1 MGGWDNTT
9 DVVGEESMTD
19 LIVDEEKIAALE
31 QAGLLKGRYYIVLE
45 PLEDENEDEDGFAV
59 RAYAT
64 RDTQVEID
72 GEKMF
77 DPTYGI
83 LQGLLGA
90 VYENFDDLYD
100 MGLERVT
107 LEALGEVVPEEELKP
122 EHKDRIK
129 SMEGNV
135 IMADFGNLQ

>member
-9 DVVGEESMTD
+9 GVVGEESMTD
-19 LIVDEEKIAALE
+19 LILDEEKIAALE

-64 RDTQVEID
+64 RDTEVATED
-72 GEKMF
+72 GKTF
-77 DPTYGI
+77 DPTYVV

-90 VYENFDDLYD
+90 IYENFDDLYD

-122 EHKDRIK
+122 EHRDRIK

-135 IMADFGNLQ
+135 ITAKFGALQ

>member
-1 MGGWDNTT
+1 
-9 DVVGEESMTD
+9 MTD
-19 LIVDEEKIAALE
+19 LTLDAEKIMALE

-45 PLEDENEDEDGFAV
+45 PVYDENEDSDGFTI

-64 RDTQVEID
+64 RPTHNEDE
-72 GEKMF
+72 GEKVV
-77 DPTYGI
+77 DPTYVI

-90 VYENFDDLYD
+90 VHEHFDDLYD

-107 LEALGEVVPEEELKP
+107 LEALGEIVPEEDLKE
-122 EHKDRIK
+122 EHRDRIK

-135 IMADFGNLQ
+135 ITADFGSVQ

>member
-1 MGGWDNTT
+1 
-9 DVVGEESMTD
+9 MTD
-19 LIVDEEKIAALE
+19 LTLDQDKLIALE

-45 PLEDENEDEDGFAV
+45 PVEDEDENEDGFAV

-64 RDTQVEID
+64 KSYKVEDADESGI
-72 GEKMF
+72 
-77 DPTYGI
+77 DPTYVI

-90 VYENFDDLYD
+90 LHEHFDDVYD

-107 LEALGEVVPEEELKP
+107 LEALGEVVPEEDLKP
-122 EHKDRIK
+122 EHKERIK

-135 IMADFGNLQ
+135 IMANFGNLQ

>member
-1 MGGWDNTT
+1 
-9 DVVGEESMTD
+9 MTD
-19 LIVDEEKIAALE
+19 LTLDQDKLIALE

-45 PLEDENEDEDGFAV
+45 PVDDENEDEDGFAV

-64 RDTQVEID
+64 KNF
-72 GEKMF
+72 KMEDDDESGL
-77 DPTYGI
+77 DPTYVV

-90 VYENFDDLYD
+90 IHEHFDDVYD

-107 LEALGEVVPEEELKP
+107 LEALGEIVPEEDLKP

-135 IMADFGNLQ
+135 IMANFGNLQ

>member
-1 MGGWDNTT
+1 M
-9 DVVGEESMTD
+9 SD
-19 LIVDEEKIAALE
+19 LIIDDEKIAALE

-45 PLEDENEDEDGFAV
+45 PIDDEDDDTDGFSI

-72 GEKMF
+72 GEKTF
-77 DPTYGI
+77 DPTYVI

-90 VYENFDDLYD
+90 VHEDFDNLYD

-122 EHKDRIK
+122 EHRDRIK

-135 IMADFGNLQ
+135 ITAKFGELQ

>member
-1 MGGWDNTT
+1 
-9 DVVGEESMTD
+9 MTD
-19 LIVDEEKIAALE
+19 LTIDEDKLIALE

-45 PLEDENEDEDGFAV
+45 PVDDEDEDEDGFAI

-77 DPTYGI
+77 DPTYVI

-90 VYENFDDLYD
+90 VHENFDDLYD

-122 EHKDRIK
+122 EHRDRIK

-135 IMADFGNLQ
+135 ITAKFGELQ

>member
-1 MGGWDNTT
+1 
-9 DVVGEESMTD
+9 VVGEESMTD
-19 LIVDEEKIAALE
+19 LTIDDDKLIALE

-64 RDTQVEID
+64 RDTVVETED
-72 GEKMF
+72 GKTF
-77 DPTYGI
+77 DPTYVI

-107 LEALGEVVPEEELKP
+107 LEALGEIVPEEELKP
-122 EHKDRIK
+122 EHRERIK

-135 IMADFGNLQ
+135 ITAKFGALQ

>member
-1 MGGWDNTT
+1 
-9 DVVGEESMTD
+9 MTD
-19 LIVDEEKIAALE
+19 LTIDDDKLIALE

-64 RDTQVEID
+64 RDTVVETED
-72 GEKMF
+72 GKTF
-77 DPTYGI
+77 DPTYVI

-107 LEALGEVVPEEELKP
+107 LEALGEIVPEEELKP
-122 EHKDRIK
+122 EHRERIK

-135 IMADFGNLQ
+135 ITAKFGALQ

>member
-1 MGGWDNTT
+1 M
-9 DVVGEESMTD
+9 SD
-19 LIVDEEKIAALE
+19 LIVDDEKIAALE

-45 PLEDENEDEDGFAV
+45 PTEDEDEDEDGFAI

-77 DPTYGI
+77 DPTYVI

-107 LEALGEVVPEEELKP
+107 LEALGEVVPEEDLKE
-122 EHKDRIK
+122 EHKERIK
-129 SMEGNV
+129 GMEGNV
-135 IMADFGNLQ
+135 IKADFGGLQ

>member
-1 MGGWDNTT
+1 
-9 DVVGEESMTD
+9 MTD
-19 LIVDEEKIAALE
+19 LTIDEDKLIALE

-45 PLEDENEDEDGFAV
+45 PVDDEDEDEDGFAI

-77 DPTYGI
+77 DPTYVI

-90 VYENFDDLYD
+90 VHENFDDLYD

-122 EHKDRIK
+122 EHRERIK

-135 IMADFGNLQ
+135 ITAKFGELQ

>member
-1 MGGWDNTT
+1 
-9 DVVGEESMTD
+9 MTID
-19 LIVDEEKIAALE
+19 DDKLIALE

-45 PLEDENEDEDGFAV
+45 PVEDEDEDEDGFTI

-64 RDTQVEID
+64 RDTQVEVD

-77 DPTYGI
+77 DPTYVI

-90 VYENFDDLYD
+90 VHENFDDLYD

-122 EHKDRIK
+122 EHRDRIK

-135 IMADFGNLQ
+135 ITARFGELQ

>member
-1 MGGWDNTT
+1 M
-9 DVVGEESMTD
+9 SD
-19 LIVDEEKIAALE
+19 LIVDDEKIAALE

-45 PLEDENEDEDGFAV
+45 PLEDENEDEDGFAI

-77 DPTYGI
+77 DPTYVI

-90 VYENFDDLYD
+90 VHENFDDLYD

-107 LEALGEVVPEEELKP
+107 LDALGEVVPE
-122 EHKDRIK
+122 
-129 SMEGNV
+129 
-135 IMADFGNLQ
+135 

>member
-1 MGGWDNTT
+1 
-9 DVVGEESMTD
+9 MTD
-19 LIVDEEKIAALE
+19 LVLDEEKLAALE

-45 PLEDENEDEDGFAV
+45 PLKDEDDDEDGFAI

-64 RDTQVEID
+64 RPTHNEVE
-72 GEKMF
+72 GEKVV
-77 DPTYGI
+77 DPTYVI

-90 VYENFDDLYD
+90 VHEDFDNLYD

-107 LEALGEVVPEEELKP
+107 LEALGKVVPEEDLKP

-129 SMEGNV
+129 GMEGNV
-135 IMADFGNLQ
+135 ISADFGSILQ

>member
-1 MGGWDNTT
+1 
-9 DVVGEESMTD
+9 MTD
-19 LIVDEEKIAALE
+19 LTIDEDKLIALE

-45 PLEDENEDEDGFAV
+45 PVDDEDEDEDGFAI

-64 RDTQVEID
+64 RDTQVEVD

-77 DPTYGI
+77 DPTYVI

-90 VYENFDDLYD
+90 VHENFDDLYD

-122 EHKDRIK
+122 EHRDRIK

-135 IMADFGNLQ
+135 ITAKFGELQ

>member
-1 MGGWDNTT
+1 
-9 DVVGEESMTD
+9 VVGEESMTD
-19 LIVDEEKIAALE
+19 LTVDYEKLVALE

-45 PLEDENEDEDGFAV
+45 PLEDENEDEDGFAI

-64 RDTQVEID
+64 RDTQTEID

-77 DPTYGI
+77 DPTYVI

-90 VYENFDDLYD
+90 VHEDFDNLYE

-107 LEALGEVVPEEELKP
+107 LEALGEVVSEEELKP
-122 EHKDRIK
+122 EHRDRIK
-129 SMEGNV
+129 GMEGNV
-135 IMADFGNLQ
+135 ITAKFGELQ

>member
-1 MGGWDNTT
+1 
-9 DVVGEESMTD
+9 MTD
-19 LIVDEEKIAALE
+19 LTLDQDKLIALE

-45 PLEDENEDEDGFAV
+45 PVDDEDEDEDGFVV

-64 RDTQVEID
+64 KNF
-72 GEKMF
+72 KMEDDDESGL
-77 DPTYGI
+77 DPTYVV

-90 VYENFDDLYD
+90 IHEHFDDVYD

-107 LEALGEVVPEEELKP
+107 LEALGEIVPEEDLKP

-135 IMADFGNLQ
+135 IMANFGNLQ

>member
-1 MGGWDNTT
+1 MSDIIL
-9 DVVGEESMTD
+9 DD
-19 LIVDEEKIAALE
+19 EKIAALE

-45 PLEDENEDEDGFAV
+45 PLEDEDGDEDGFAI

-64 RDTQVEID
+64 RDTQVEVD
-72 GEKMF
+72 GSTSY
-77 DPTYGI
+77 DPTYVI

-107 LEALGEVVPEEELKP
+107 LEALGKVVPEEELKP
-122 EHKDRIK
+122 EHRDRIK
-129 SMEGNV
+129 SMQGNV
-135 IMADFGNLQ
+135 ITAKFGELQ